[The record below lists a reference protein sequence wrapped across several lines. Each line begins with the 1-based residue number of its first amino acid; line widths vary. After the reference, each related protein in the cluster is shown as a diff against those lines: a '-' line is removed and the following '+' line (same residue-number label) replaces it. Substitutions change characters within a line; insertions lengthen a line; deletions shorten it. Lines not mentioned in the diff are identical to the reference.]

1 MTRKIWTVGLRND
14 ERTAEN
20 IEIALEHSI
29 WGMMNAGEHKNIKAG
44 DAVIFLIGVS
54 INNIDDMR
62 KNPIYADPNNIFP
75 NYKNEL
81 LSKEFIEEFK
91 FKVDSVLYGDIDT
104 NFFIDNTEVWPPRV
118 TKKNNKKTEQE
129 ITKENYYANR
139 FKWTL
144 THQASNVLLTSTQ
157 ANIEFHSN
165 VIKALRSKRLE
176 QSTVTDIEEASLLSL
191 LTEIECNSPDEEAY
205 QNLVEKL
212 PAVTLKPGP
221 IDLPQKLNPNASEK
235 GKWSRKGSIAKSA
248 IESANFNCEVDQTH
262 KTFTSR
268 VTNNNFVEAH
278 HLIPMEM
285 QDKVKF
291 SLDVPE
297 NILSLCPNCH
307 SMFHHSHAVDVK
319 KLLKHFFNQRKDSL
333 MERGIKITID
343 ELVKFYVKR

>member
-1 MTRKIWTVGLRND
+1 MERKIWTVGLRND
-14 ERTAEN
+14 ERTADN
-20 IEIALEHSI
+20 ICIALDNAI

-44 DAVIFLIGVS
+44 DSVIFLIGVS
-54 INNIDDMR
+54 INNLSDMR
-62 KNPIYADPNNIFP
+62 KNPIYAAPNNVFP

-81 LSKEFIEEFK
+81 LTREFVEAFT
-91 FKVDSVLYGDIDT
+91 FRVDLVLYGDINTD
-104 NFFIDNTEVWPPRV
+104 FFIDESEVWPPRV
-118 TKKNNKKTEQE
+118 TKRNDKKTGKE
-129 ITKENYYANR
+129 IIQENYYTNR
-139 FKWTL
+139 FKWKV
-144 THQASNVLLTSTQ
+144 THRASDVLLTPTHT
-157 ANIEFHSN
+157 NVEFHSN
-165 VIKALRSKRLE
+165 IIKALRSKRLE

-191 LTEIECNSPDEEAY
+191 LTEIECNSPDEEEY

-235 GKWSRKGSIAKSA
+235 GKWSRKGSIAKNA

-319 KLLKHFFNQRKDSL
+319 NLLKHFFNQRKDSL
-333 MERGIKITID
+333 MERGINITID

>member
-14 ERTAEN
+14 ERTADN

-62 KNPIYADPNNIFP
+62 KNPIFVDKNNFFP
-75 NYKNEL
+75 NYKNKL
-81 LSKEFIEEFK
+81 LSKEFIEEFE

-118 TKKNNKKTEQE
+118 KKKNNKKTGQE

-144 THQASNVLLTSTQ
+144 THQASDVLLTSTQ
-157 ANIEFHSN
+157 TNIEFHSN
-165 VIKALRSKRLE
+165 IIKALRSKRLE
-176 QSTVTDIEEASLLSL
+176 QSTVTGIEEASLISL
-191 LTEIECNSPDEEAY
+191 LTEIEPSIPDEDEY
-205 QNLVEKL
+205 QSLVEKL
-212 PAVTLKPGP
+212 PAVSIKPGP
-221 IDLPQKLNPNASEK
+221 IDVPQKLNSNASEN
-235 GKWSRKGSIAKSA
+235 GKWSRKGSIAKIA
-248 IESANFNCEVDQTH
+248 LESANFDCEVDQTH

-268 VTNNNFVEAH
+268 VTNKNFVEAH

-285 QDKVKF
+285 QDKIEF

-307 SMFHHSHAVDVK
+307 SMFHHSHTVDVR
-319 KLLKHFFNQRKDSL
+319 KLLKYFFNQRKDCL
-333 MERGIKITID
+333 IGRGINITLD
-343 ELVKFYVKR
+343 ELVGFYVKN

>member
-1 MTRKIWTVGLRND
+1 MARKIWTVGLRND

-20 IEIALEHSI
+20 IGIALDHSI

-81 LSKEFIEEFK
+81 LIREFVEEFK
-91 FKVDSVLYGDIDT
+91 FKVDTVLYGDVNT
-104 NFFIDNTEVWPPRV
+104 NFFIDNSEVWPPRV
-118 TKKNNKKTEQE
+118 TKKNDKKTGEE

-144 THQASNVLLTSTQ
+144 THQASDVLLTPTQ
-157 ANIEFHSN
+157 TNIEFHSN

-176 QSTVTDIEEASLLSL
+176 QSTVTDIEETTLLSL
-191 LTEIECNSPDEEAY
+191 LTEIEPSSPDEDEY
-205 QNLVEKL
+205 QSLVEKL
-212 PAVTLKPGP
+212 PAVPLKPGP
-221 IDLPQKLNPNASEK
+221 IEVPQKLNANASEK
-235 GKWSRKGSIAKSA
+235 GKWSRKGSMAKSA
-248 IESANFNCEVDQTH
+248 LESANFDCEVDQTH

-285 QDKVKF
+285 QDKIKF

-307 SMFHHSHAVDVK
+307 SMFHHSHVVDVIN
-319 KLLKHFFNQRKDSL
+319 LLEYFFNQRKERL
-333 MERGIKITID
+333 IERGINITLD
-343 ELVKFYVKR
+343 ELVGFYVKN